1 LTVPAVPRILG
12 RDRFGRLE
20 AGVPSNAAAVVNHE
34 TTTAVG
40 LSSGPRV
47 LIIGASL
54 VIIIAGM
61 RAAAP
66 VLLPFALALFLAI
79 LSLPLLG
86 WLRERRVPAPIA
98 VVVTLLANAF
108 VIAGLIFIVSRSLTD
123 FINSLPRYVV
133 LIQATIDN
141 ALARLAERGVDTTY
155 WETAEFINPGALLD
169 LARGTLRGVAG
180 VLSMTVLV
188 LIILIFILAEAS
200 GFGDKVRAAMGQA
213 DADLSRFTRITSE
226 VQRFLGI
233 KTLTSLATGT
243 LIGIWTWLM
252 GLDFPLL
259 WGLLAFLLNY
269 IPSIGSILA
278 AIPAVGVA
286 LLQYGVS
293 RAIVIAI
300 GYLAVNIT
308 IGNLIEPNVMGR
320 RLGLS
325 ALVVVLS
332 LIFWGWVF
340 GPIGMFLSVPL
351 TVIVKI
357 MLENTN
363 DFRWVAVLLDSP
375 RATTPPP
382 REVHHESPLA

>member
-1 LTVPAVPRILG
+1 
-12 RDRFGRLE
+12 
-20 AGVPSNAAAVVNHE
+20 
-34 TTTAVG
+34 
-40 LSSGPRV
+40 V
-47 LIIGASL
+47 LIIGAAL

-66 VLLPFALALFLAI
+66 ILLPFALALFLAI
-79 LSLPLLG
+79 LSLPLLK
-86 WLRERRVPAPIA
+86 WLRQRRVPFPLA
-98 VVVTLLANAF
+98 VTATVLAN
-108 VIAGLIFIVSRSLTD
+108 VLVLGGLIFVVSRSLTE
-123 FINSLPRYVV
+123 FINAMPRYLV
-133 LIQATIDN
+133 LMQNMTEGM
-141 ALARLAERGVDTTY
+141 LQRLAERGLDTTY
-155 WETAEFINPGALLD
+155 WQTADLLNPGALVD
-169 LARGTLRGVAG
+169 LARGALMGVAS
-180 VLSMTVLV
+180 VLSTTVLV
-188 LIILIFILAEAS
+188 LIILIFILAEAG
-200 GFGDKVRAAMGQA
+200 GFGYKLRAAMGQA
-213 DADLSRFTRITSE
+213 DADLSRFTRITYE

-233 KTLTSLATGT
+233 KTLTSLATGI
-243 LIGIWTWLM
+243 LVGVWVWLM

-269 IPSIGSILA
+269 IPSVGSILA
-278 AIPAVGVA
+278 AIPAVGLA

-293 RAIVIAI
+293 RAIVVAI
-300 GYLAVNIT
+300 GYLAVNIV
-308 IGNLIEPNVMGR
+308 IGNLIEPNIMGR

-375 RATTPPP
+375 RVNTPAIGDAAGLD
-382 REVHHESPLA
+382 SPLA

>member
-1 LTVPAVPRILG
+1 VVTQDNPTKSALSPA
-12 RDRFGRLE
+12 
-20 AGVPSNAAAVVNHE
+20 
-34 TTTAVG
+34 
-40 LSSGPRV
+40 PRV
-47 LIIGASL
+47 LMIGAAL

-66 VLLPFALALFLAI
+66 ILLPFALALFLAI

-86 WLRERRVPAPIA
+86 WLQRNRVPPPIA
-98 VVVTLLANAF
+98 VLITLLANVF
-108 VIAGLIFIVSRSLTD
+108 VIAVLIFVVSRSLTE
-123 FINSLPRYVV
+123 FINALPRYVV
-133 LIQATIDN
+133 MIQASVDN
-141 ALARLAERGVDTTY
+141 TLARLAERGVDTTY
-155 WETAEFINPGALLD
+155 WDSADFVNPGALLD
-169 LARGTLRGVAG
+169 LARGTLRGVASI
-180 VLSMTVLV
+180 LSTTLLV

-200 GFGDKVRAAMGQA
+200 GFGYKLRAAMGGG
-213 DADLSRFTRITSE
+213 DVDLSRFTRITLE

-233 KTLTSLATGT
+233 KTLTSLVTGT
-243 LIGIWTWLM
+243 LIGVWVWLM

-278 AIPAVGVA
+278 AIPAIG
-286 LLQYGVS
+286 L
-293 RAIVIAI
+293 

-357 MLENTN
+357 MLENTK

-375 RATTPPP
+375 RTGTPPP
-382 REVHHESPLA
+382 LEPVHHETPLA

>member
-1 LTVPAVPRILG
+1 MVKQESALSPA
-12 RDRFGRLE
+12 
-20 AGVPSNAAAVVNHE
+20 
-34 TTTAVG
+34 
-40 LSSGPRV
+40 PRV
-47 LIIGASL
+47 LVIGASL

-66 VLLPFALALFLAI
+66 ILLPFALALFLAI

-86 WLRERRVPAPIA
+86 WLQARRVPPPIA
-98 VVVTLLANAF
+98 VFITLLANMF
-108 VIAGLIFIVSRSLTD
+108 VIAMLIFVVSRSLTD
-123 FINSLPRYVV
+123 FVNALPRYVV
-133 LIQATIDN
+133 MMQATVDN

-155 WETAEFINPGALLD
+155 WDSAEFVNPGALLD
-169 LARGTLRGVAG
+169 VARGTLRGVAN
-180 VLSMTVLV
+180 VLSTTLLV

-200 GFGDKVRAAMGQA
+200 GFGYKLRAAMGGG
-213 DADLSRFTRITSE
+213 DADLSRFTRMTRE

-243 LIGIWTWLM
+243 LVGVWVWLM

-259 WGLLAFLLNY
+259 WGLLAFMLNY
-269 IPSIGSILA
+269 IPSVGSILA
-278 AIPAVGVA
+278 AVPAVGLA

-293 RAIVIAI
+293 RAIVVAL

-357 MLENTN
+357 MLENTS
-363 DFRWVAVLLDSP
+363 DFRWVAVLLDTP
-375 RATTPPP
+375 RSSAPPP
-382 REVHHESPLA
+382 LETVHPETPLA

>member
-1 LTVPAVPRILG
+1 VVTQDNPTKSALSPA
-12 RDRFGRLE
+12 
-20 AGVPSNAAAVVNHE
+20 
-34 TTTAVG
+34 
-40 LSSGPRV
+40 PRV
-47 LIIGASL
+47 LMIGAAL

-66 VLLPFALALFLAI
+66 ILLPFALALFLAI

-86 WLRERRVPAPIA
+86 WLQRNRVPPPIA
-98 VVVTLLANAF
+98 VLITLLANVF
-108 VIAGLIFIVSRSLTD
+108 VIAVLIFVVSRSLTE
-123 FINSLPRYVV
+123 FINALPRYVV
-133 LIQATIDN
+133 MIQASVDN
-141 ALARLAERGVDTTY
+141 TLARLAERGVDTTY
-155 WETAEFINPGALLD
+155 WDSADFVNPGALLD
-169 LARGTLRGVAG
+169 LARGTLRGVASI
-180 VLSMTVLV
+180 LSTTLLV

-200 GFGDKVRAAMGQA
+200 GFGYKLRAAMGGG
-213 DADLSRFTRITSE
+213 DVDLSRFTRITLE

-233 KTLTSLATGT
+233 KTLTSLVTGT
-243 LIGIWTWLM
+243 LIGVWVWLM

-278 AIPAVGVA
+278 AIPAIGLA
-286 LLQYGVS
+286 SLQYGIS
-293 RAIVIAI
+293 RALVVGL

-357 MLENTN
+357 MLENTK

-375 RATTPPP
+375 RTGTPPP
-382 REVHHESPLA
+382 LEPVHHETPLA